1 MTQAENLKK
10 TMDIIC
16 PECGK
21 IHKLVSDRLP
31 ARKFTANCK
40 QCGAKMII
48 GPVAPPAG
56 TAESGESSEETL
68 IPEKPQKTTP
78 EEFDILL
85 TDHHE
90 EDLEPPAVSREN
102 PAGAPPVPPSA
113 SEESGADAELF
124 TALPELRKLSPDK
137 FVYREILT
145 GPGKHGFRTRQNR
158 RILKTVATVH
168 DLLTGGLLAEGEKV
182 LRIARGISY
191 HPFEIPYANGLL
203 TMLSNYFAIVCTDKR
218 LLLINVNRRLDRPT
232 RYIFQIPYNEI
243 AGIGRGLFLSSLII
257 RHGSAGKWNFTTV
270 SRDLAG
276 SVKDF
281 IAARVE
287 QAPAAAAGKV
297 SLPQLCPSC
306 HTPLPAGLAGCPHC
320 GAAFKNPREALVRS
334 LILPGLGSIYLGYYP
349 LGLMEMSGYLVSWLL
364 TVGLLIFQVP
374 GGIGVAI
381 IPVAAYHLGAGLLA
395 WKTAGKGY
403 LVDDLVA

>member
-1 MTQAENLKK
+1 MTQSEKLKE

-40 QCGAKMII
+40 QCGARMII
-48 GPVAPPAG
+48 EPVAPPAG
-56 TAESGESSEETL
+56 TAETGENAEEIL
-68 IPEKPQKTTP
+68 IHEKSQKTAA

-90 EDLEPPAVSREN
+90 EEPEPPAVSRED
-102 PAGAPPVPPSA
+102 PAGAPPVPPAA
-113 SEESGADAELF
+113 SEESGADAGLF

-137 FVYREILT
+137 FAYREIFT

-158 RILKTVATVH
+158 RILKTVTAVH
-168 DLLTGGLLAEGEKV
+168 DLLSGGLLAEGEKV

-203 TMLSNYFAIVCTDKR
+203 TMPSNYFAIVCTDKR
-218 LLLINVNRRLDRPT
+218 VLLINVNRRLDRPT
-232 RYIFQIPYNEI
+232 RYIFQIPYDEI
-243 AGIGRGLFLSSLII
+243 AGIGRGLFRSSLII
-257 RHGSAGKWNFTTV
+257 KHRSAGKWNFTTV
-270 SRDLAG
+270 NRTLAA

-287 QAPAAAAGKV
+287 QTPAPPAGKV

-306 HTPLPAGLAGCPHC
+306 HTPLPAGLASCPHC

-334 LILPGLGSIYLGYYP
+334 LILPGLGSIYLGYLP
-349 LGLMEMSGYLVSWLL
+349 RGLMEITGYPVSWLL
-364 TVGLLIFQVP
+364 TVILLVFQAP

-403 LVDDLVA
+403 